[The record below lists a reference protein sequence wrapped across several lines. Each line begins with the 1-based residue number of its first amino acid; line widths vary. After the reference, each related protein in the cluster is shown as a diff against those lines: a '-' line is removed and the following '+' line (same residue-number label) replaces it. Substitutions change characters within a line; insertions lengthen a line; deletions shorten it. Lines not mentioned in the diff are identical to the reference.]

1 MDEYKNHNLN
11 QETSENAKRD
21 AQDYINN
28 LNKSNVD
35 ELLSKIS
42 SLGENEQKQAGD
54 SLEALKRPVSEMMNQ
69 KDNELP
75 DKLHELKVIVGE
87 LEPEHLEESRVQKVW
102 NKLLRRSPM
111 EQYAQKY
118 QTVEAQV
125 ENIIEGL
132 LAGRDKLQEDNVML
146 EQLKETATARIYEL
160 EKQMAL
166 GQELNQM
173 LEQEMTKEEW
183 RDNPASLQKGQVRVV
198 SRIKNM
204 SQAVMVLQQSLAS
217 VDLILDNNEKLEEA
231 IFNAITMTK
240 NIITVT
246 ASIQLALG
254 NQRKVIDAVQN
265 VNEATE
271 NMILSNAQM
280 LKSNTEETLKTLEE
294 PAVAI
299 DTFRKAYNDVQAAI
313 ELTEES
319 NERIVQSGKKFIAE
333 LDDLN
338 KEMRTKL
345 LE

>member
-11 QETSENAKRD
+11 QETTENAKRD

-54 SLEALKRPVSEMMNQ
+54 SLEALKRPVSEMMSQ

-240 NIITVT
+240 
-246 ASIQLALG
+246 
-254 NQRKVIDAVQN
+254 
-265 VNEATE
+265 
-271 NMILSNAQM
+271 IL
-280 LKSNTEETLKTLEE
+280 
-294 PAVAI
+294 
-299 DTFRKAYNDVQAAI
+299 
-313 ELTEES
+313 
-319 NERIVQSGKKFIAE
+319 
-333 LDDLN
+333 
-338 KEMRTKL
+338 
-345 LE
+345 